1 MLLADCQQVPEC
13 RQALLSNSRCYAGSY
28 LPATRAPPV
37 APQFPHLEKS
47 LKDGNLYLLLRAG
60 IPQKKWSRH
69 HGQQKSPKYSTW
81 MQFQK

>member
-47 LKDGNLYLLLRAG
+47 LEL
-60 IPQKKWSRH
+60 
-69 HGQQKSPKYSTW
+69 W
-81 MQFQK
+81 MSMD